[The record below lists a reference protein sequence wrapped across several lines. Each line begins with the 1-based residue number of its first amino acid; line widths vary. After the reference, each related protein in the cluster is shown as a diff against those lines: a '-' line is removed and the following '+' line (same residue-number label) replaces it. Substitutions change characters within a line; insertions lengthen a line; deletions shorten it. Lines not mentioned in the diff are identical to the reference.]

1 MHQLKMVDG
10 VEGRWTVTDADAD
23 REGKR
28 MIYSSITPFVH
39 MLRTD
44 EHDSE
49 HTTLDFRAGRGDH
62 FGIWSIRFSADGSE
76 IVAGATSGS
85 IMVYDV
91 NAGRRTLNVLAH
103 HDDVNAVCFADE
115 SSTNIL
121 VSGSDDG
128 YVKVWDRRS
137 LSSNIPSGVLA
148 GATEG
153 ITYAS
158 PKGDGR
164 YVVANSKD
172 QAARLYDLRK
182 MRSWSEFE
190 DEPDAV
196 SVYGLDDYDCGCRSF
211 SANSRPERALPQA
224 EAAGAPARLLR
235 HDVPRPQRPPHPD
248 PVPLLPGRVH
258 RPGVH
263 LLWVGGRPDP
273 HLEPGRA
280 RRAGPEPVPLRNA
293 RGGFNDPSA
302 PVPRTAA
309 QQPFGRGWVVRDVAW
324 HAREPTLMS
333 TCWEMEGRFR
343 DRGSVAKHEW
353 KGLGKGGL
361 RLEDWVEKE
370 QAERAER

>member
-1 MHQLKMVDG
+1 VDSDEETEEDDWLRGGRWARHPEAASSMHQLKMVDG

-280 RRAGPEPVPLRNA
+280 RRAGPEPRRLGAPPQRAGRVQRPVRAGAAHGRPAALWAGVGRSRRCVA
-293 RGGFNDPSA
+293 RARAHAHVDVLGDGGA
-302 PVPRTAA
+302 V
-309 QQPFGRGWVVRDVAW
+309 
-324 HAREPTLMS
+324 
-333 TCWEMEGRFR
+333 
-343 DRGSVAKHEW
+343 
-353 KGLGKGGL
+353 
-361 RLEDWVEKE
+361 
-370 QAERAER
+370 